1 MTIHLNTQADLES
14 AINGLVEQDPRLKP
28 ILGLAGMPALR
39 RRDPGFA
46 GLAAIVCGQQ
56 LSTASA
62 AAIWAR
68 VSAAFDPFH
77 HDTLRRARADRL
89 GRLGLSA
96 AKIKTLKN
104 LARELAAERLN
115 LELLAYEDADA
126 AHNALTALHGIGP
139 WTADVYL
146 LFCLGH
152 GDAWPAGDLAVQEA
166 VKIGLGLKTRPTAK
180 EMAPLAEPWRPLRGA
195 AAHLWWAYYRALKKR
210 EGVIGGQP
218 KANNVLNKIS
228 VAKRSSPTAKIRPT
242 KTPGSKK

>member
-1 MTIHLNTQADLES
+1 MLIHLNTQADLEN
-14 AINGLVEQDPRLKP
+14 AVHALVKQDPRLKP
-28 ILGLAGMPALR
+28 VFEIAGMPALR
-39 RRDPGFA
+39 RREPGFA

-56 LSTASA
+56 VSTASA
-62 AAIWAR
+62 AAIWGR

-77 HDTLRRARADRL
+77 HDALKKARADRL
-89 GRLGLSA
+89 GRLGLSG

-115 LELLAYEDADA
+115 LEVLANEDADL
-126 AHNALTALHGIGP
+126 AHNTLTALHGIGP

-180 EMAPLAEPWRPLRGA
+180 AMAPLAEPWRPLRGA
-195 AAHLWWAYYRALKKR
+195 AAHLWWSYYRALKKR
-210 EGVIGGQP
+210 EGVI
-218 KANNVLNKIS
+218 AS
-228 VAKRSSPTAKIRPT
+228 TATARAK
-242 KTPGSKK
+242 